1 MSKSSST
8 SADDWLRRSY
18 DDFLQ
23 QSVECGSFINFNPPA
38 VAKVAVTP
46 EKFAKLLP
54 PLTNSKNVD
63 LPISKENEEEVEEGE
78 EKKKKDG
85 NENDKDKLVLIKYKS
100 RQSDDPRHSL
110 QKRREFHSLLL
121 FVFFLF
127 VTIITLSQIIVMH
140 SQTSQSNFYQ
150 IKLMQ
155 EELKLMDASIDR
167 MLKEKHVLPMQVVHL
182 SYISYVLQK
191 TSQKLRK
198 KFFLCS

>member
-54 PLTNSKNVD
+54 PLTNSKNGVD
-63 LPISKENEEEVEEGE
+63 LPISKENEVEEEE
-78 EKKKKDG
+78 EKKKGG
-85 NENDKDKLVLIKYKS
+85 NENDRDKLVLIKYKS

-167 MLKEKHVLPMQVVHL
+167 MLKEKHVLPMQVLHL
-182 SYISYVLQK
+182 S
-191 TSQKLRK
+191 
-198 KFFLCS
+198 